1 MLFNQLGEFLI
12 ESESNHFIQFKRKKR
27 RAPPPPKVKTPPP
40 PATEDISG
48 QITPTQRQEAFA
60 RSRRGAYTTRGQ
72 TVRGGQV
79 LGAGAQRLADVTDA
93 AGVKFEKVKEYKSPY
108 EFSNRRIG
116 KRKGS
121 RLFARRK
128 GAKYGVIGRRAQQ
141 IQAQEDAKYQK
152 SIADRAKQAATN
164 VSRGRMA

>member
-27 RAPPPPKVKTPPP
+27 RAPPPPKVKPPPP

-93 AGVKFEKVKEYKSPY
+93 AGVKFDKVKEYKSPY
-108 EFSNRRIG
+108 QFSRVGRG
-116 KRKGS
+116 KKKGTT
-121 RLFARRK
+121 LFARRR
-128 GAKYGVIGRRAQQ
+128 GSIFGVKGRRAQQ
-141 IQAQEDAKYQK
+141 IQAQEDAKYRK
-152 SIADRAKQAATN
+152 SLADQAKQAATN